1 MVDDAPMPSVST
13 QITYIVVGYAA
24 LVTVLALVV
33 ASRRSER
40 PGWLDQMVWM
50 LEALLVVRALAGLGP
65 LLGDDRPDSTSTYV
79 GYLIASV
86 CVVPIAMQSVRDDR
100 ATWSSAV
107 VAVAALAIAVV
118 AVRLEMT
125 A

>member
-1 MVDDAPMPSVST
+1 MPSVST
-13 QITYIVVGYAA
+13 QITYIVVGYAV

-33 ASRRSER
+33 AVRRGER
-40 PGWLDQMVWM
+40 PSWLGQMVWM
-50 LEALLVVRALAGLGP
+50 LEVLLVVRALAGLSAFG
-65 LLGDDRPDSTSTYV
+65 GDGPDSTSTYV

-86 CVVPIAMQSVRDDR
+86 CVLPIAMRSIEGDR
-100 ATWSSAV
+100 APWSSAV

>member
-13 QITYIVVGYAA
+13 QITFIVVGYAV
-24 LVTVLALVV
+24 LVVVLALVV
-33 ASRRSER
+33 ALRRGER
-40 PGWLDQMVWM
+40 PAWLDQMVWM
-50 LEALLVVRALAGLGP
+50 LEALLVVRALAGLGAFS
-65 LLGDDRPDSTSTYV
+65 GDDRPDSTSTYV

-86 CVVPIAMQSVRDDR
+86 CVLPIAMQSIRDDR
-100 ATWSSAV
+100 AVWSSVV